1 MNLFSSF
8 GGVEMIIKKKQ
19 ESRRKRKN
27 QLTMKKETY
36 SNFHVMYATK
46 EEIEASASKVLEKYA
61 DTFQRLSE

>member
-1 MNLFSSF
+1 MNPFSNL

-46 EEIEASASKVLEKYA
+46 EEIEASASKILEKYA

>member
-8 GGVEMIIKKKQ
+8 GGVEMTIKKKQ

-27 QLTMKKETY
+27 QFTMKKETS

-46 EEIEASASKVLEKYA
+46 EEIEASASKILEKYA